1 VAVQAVLFAGLLG
14 GPALAG
20 PVNTGHIEAQLVA
33 QDAAAVPGA
42 TIYVALRQK
51 IAPGWHTYWRN
62 PGDAG
67 AATTLAWTLPA
78 GWTAGEIVWP
88 TPERTRVGPLLDY
101 AYKGEV
107 LLPVPIT
114 VPASATPGSTVTLKA
129 AAAFL
134 VCEEICIPE
143 DAVLTL
149 DMPIVAGVPGPDPQ
163 WGAAVARTLADAP
176 KAAGLK
182 AVFKL
187 DGAVLKLAVTGAPL
201 QGADMA
207 GAYFYPYS
215 GKVLDHAA
223 EQTIERGPEG
233 LTLGLKPGYD
243 FASGTA
249 PTELAG
255 VLALNGQAYEVTATA
270 GEPPAGALGL
280 GPPPAAARP
289 ADATGLLTALV
300 FAFLGGLILN
310 LMPCVF
316 PVLSMKAASLAGHA
330 HDPGKTR
337 LQGLAFLVGVVA
349 TFLAL
354 AGLLIAVRAGGAA
367 VGWGFQLQSS
377 LALVMLLV
385 ALNMSGVFEFGTS
398 VQGVGGSVSAR
409 GGVTGAFFTGA
420 LAVVV
425 AAPCTAP
432 FMAGALGFALTQP
445 PVISLAVFL
454 ALALGFAAPFVI
466 LAFAPALLARL
477 PRPGAWMDT
486 LKKGLA
492 FPMYGTAAWLVWVF
506 SQQAGPIALGQV
518 FAAGVLLAFAAWLYG
533 HAQTRRVVGK
543 PSLVPLVLSLLALA
557 GAIAL
562 TALTAQATPPASV
575 AAQAAPTGPG
585 LASEPWSPEKV
596 AALQAEGRPVMVD
609 FTAAWCVTCQVN
621 EKVAL
626 SGAGVAQAFKDRNA
640 VLLKAD
646 WTNRDATIAA
656 ALAEHGRA
664 GVPLYLVYPAR
675 GGAPVILPQLLT
687 EGMVIEAIEKAA
699 S

>member
-1 VAVQAVLFAGLLG
+1 
-14 GPALAG
+14 
-20 PVNTGHIEAQLVA
+20 
-33 QDAAAVPGA
+33 
-42 TIYVALRQK
+42 
-51 IAPGWHTYWRN
+51 
-62 PGDAG
+62 
-67 AATTLAWTLPA
+67 
-78 GWTAGEIVWP
+78 WP
-88 TPERTRVGPLLDY
+88 TPEKSRVGPLLDY
-101 AYKGEV
+101 AYTGQV

-114 VPASATPGSTVTLKA
+114 VPADAKPGSTVTLKA

-134 VCEEICIPE
+134 VCEQICVPE

-149 DMPIVAGVPGPDPQ
+149 DLPIVAGAPGPDPQ
-163 WGAAVARTLADAP
+163 WGAAVAKTLADAP
-176 KAAGLK
+176 KSAGLK
-182 AVFKL
+182 AVFKR
-187 DGAVLKLAVTGAPL
+187 DGGVLKLAVTGAPL
-201 QGADMA
+201 KGADMA

-215 GKVLDHAA
+215 GKVIDHAA
-223 EQTIERGPEG
+223 EQTVERGPEG
-233 LTLGLKPGYD
+233 LTLGLAPGYD
-243 FASGTA
+243 FTNGTPPA
-249 PTELAG
+249 ELSG
-255 VLALNGQAYEVTATA
+255 VLALNGQAYEVTASA
-270 GEPPAGALGL
+270 GELPAGAAGL
-280 GPPPAAARP
+280 GPPPTAAKP
-289 ADATGLLTALV
+289 ADALGLLTALA

-337 LQGLAFLVGVVA
+337 LQGLAFLAGVIA
-349 TFLAL
+349 TFLSL

-367 VGWGFQLQSS
+367 VGWGFQLQSPIVVAA

-385 ALNMSGVFEFGTS
+385 ALNMSGVFEFGAS
-398 VQGVGGSVSAR
+398 IQGVGGRASAR

-445 PVISLAVFL
+445 PILSLAVFL

-477 PRPGAWMDT
+477 PRPGVWMDT

-492 FPMYGTAAWLVWVF
+492 FPMYATAAWLVWVF
-506 SQQAGPIALGQV
+506 SQQAGSIALGEI
-518 FAAGVLLAFAAWLYG
+518 FAAAVLIAFAAWLYG

-543 PSLVPLVLSLLALA
+543 PSLVPLLAAGLALI
-557 GAIAL
+557 GTVAL
-562 TALTAQATPPASV
+562 VVLTLQAPGPAV
-575 AAQAAPTGPG
+575 AAASAEAPAPSGPG
-585 LASEPWSPEKV
+585 LTSEPWSPDKV
-596 AALQAEGRPVMVD
+596 AALRAEGRPILVD

-621 EKVAL
+621 EKVAM
-626 SGAGVAQAFKDRNA
+626 SGSGVAQVFRDKNA
-640 VLLKAD
+640 VLLRAD

-664 GVPLYLVYPAR
+664 GVPLYLVYPAK
-675 GGAPVILPQLLT
+675 GGPPAILPQLLT
-687 EGMVIEAIEKAA
+687 EGMVIAAIEKAA